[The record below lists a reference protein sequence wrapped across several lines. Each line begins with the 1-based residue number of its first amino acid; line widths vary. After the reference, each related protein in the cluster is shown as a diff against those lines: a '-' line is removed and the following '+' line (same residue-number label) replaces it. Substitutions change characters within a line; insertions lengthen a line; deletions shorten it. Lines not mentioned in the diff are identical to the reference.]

1 MPKGVYAAASAM
13 VTETRAL
20 ESVAKNL
27 AHVQTPG
34 YRKETALRE
43 GFAQVLAGKGR
54 SGNIGRDGGAGV
66 VSNGTYH
73 SFSQGSFE
81 QTHSALDVGLSGEGF
96 YRVRDPQGG
105 LALTRA
111 AHFTTDA
118 DGRLVTDDGWAV
130 EGQAGP
136 VLIPPEANRVIVDE
150 SGRIYAETRDEKG
163 TPVETFVDQLRVVTV
178 PQPSSMRARNG
189 TYFDP
194 GDQTQT
200 DATNAQYGVRQ
211 GWLEKANVDPVQ
223 ELVAMITIQ
232 RRFDAAQKAMRQ
244 QDEAGRGFSDL
255 LRGG

>member
-34 YRKETALRE
+34 YRKETALRDS
-43 GFAQVLAGKGR
+43 FAQVLAGQGR
-54 SGNIGRDGGAGV
+54 AGSISRDGGAGV
-66 VSNGTYH
+66 VAAGTYH
-73 SFSQGSFE
+73 AFTQGALE
-81 QTHSALDVGLSGEGF
+81 QTHAPLDLAIAGEGF
-96 YRVRDPQGG
+96 YRVRDPQGA

-111 AHFTTDA
+111 GHFATDG

-136 VLIPPEANRVIVDE
+136 VLIPPETSRVIVDE
-150 SGRIYAETRDEKG
+150 SGRVYSETRDENG
-163 TPVETFVDQLRVVTV
+163 SPSETFIDQLRVVTV
-178 PQPSSMRARNG
+178 AEPSAMRPRNG

-194 GDQTQT
+194 GDQAQT
-200 DATNAQYGVRQ
+200 DATSEQFDVRQ
-211 GWLEKANVDPVQ
+211 GWLEKANIDPVQ
-223 ELVAMITIQ
+223 ELVSMITIQ
-232 RRFDAAQKAMRQ
+232 RRYDAAQRAMRQ

-255 LRGG
+255 LRGA